1 MKIESTE
8 FTKETILGFVDDYLE
23 TERKLIVNRLRE
35 IITQTEA
42 LLPSLEAPAES
53 SSESWNAVET
63 VAHMATSS
71 NFFGWLVHEVATK
84 EDVDTSGI
92 LEMIKLRDI
101 VTTDAV
107 QLPPEALMKQLR
119 DNIEQTIEFVEQVP
133 YKDLRRTFDYV
144 GTDMTA
150 EDILRIPLCGHL
162 ESHVEQI
169 RNAV

>member
-8 FTKETILGFVDDYLE
+8 FTTEDIHGFVDDYLE
-23 TERKLIVNRLRE
+23 TERKLLLARLRE

-42 LLPSLEAPAES
+42 LLPSLESPAES
-53 SSESWNAVET
+53 SGESWNAIET
-63 VAHMATSS
+63 LAHMATTS

-84 EDVDTSGI
+84 EEVDTSGI

-107 QLPPEALMKQLR
+107 QLPPEALVKQLR
-119 DNIEQTIEFVEQVP
+119 DNVEKTIEFVETVP
-133 YKDLRRTFDYV
+133 YADLRKTFDYV
-144 GTDMTA
+144 GRTMSA

-162 ESHVEQI
+162 ESHIEQM
-169 RNAV
+169 RNAI